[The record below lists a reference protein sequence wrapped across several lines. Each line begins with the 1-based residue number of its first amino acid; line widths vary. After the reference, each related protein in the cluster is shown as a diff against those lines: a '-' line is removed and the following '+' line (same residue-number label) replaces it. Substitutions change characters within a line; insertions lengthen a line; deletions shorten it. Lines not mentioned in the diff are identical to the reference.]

1 MSLNGYTIT
10 SFREGEKTID
20 VVLRGDREERAHLS
34 ALPDLAVP
42 TRSGKSVPLSQ
53 IGRLKHTF
61 EPG

>member
-1 MSLNGYTIT
+1 MSLNGYNVT

-20 VVLRGDREERAHLS
+20 VVLRGDRQERSHLS

-53 IGRLKHTF
+53 IARLKHSSN
-61 EPG
+61 PA